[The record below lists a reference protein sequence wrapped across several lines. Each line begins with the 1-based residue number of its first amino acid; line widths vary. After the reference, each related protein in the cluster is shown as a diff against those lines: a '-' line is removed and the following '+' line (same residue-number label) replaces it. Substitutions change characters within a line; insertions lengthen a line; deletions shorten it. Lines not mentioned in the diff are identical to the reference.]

1 MAFQW
6 KKRVELNGNRAKVR
20 EVGIRRKR
28 EISPKSYFLL
38 TFILS
43 EIGISA
49 SRFSNFLVIFSKKSE
64 I

>member
-1 MAFQW
+1 MEIER
-6 KKRVELNGNRAKVR
+6 KIR